1 MIRVY
6 RIQPEW
12 RMNKKCGACRPAALT
27 FAPESGMHHGM
38 MFVASALCT
47 DGDARADLRLTQIAN
62 PLKRAFHSK
71 PDVELSITLGHLLAL
86 V

>member
-1 MIRVY
+1 MRRLSASGFDLCPRIRYGVVMI
-6 RIQPEW
+6 
-12 RMNKKCGACRPAALT
+12 
-27 FAPESGMHHGM
+27 
-38 MFVASALCT
+38 FVASALCT